1 MKDGTD
7 ITVSRVVNMNGM
19 AMSGRKEG
27 IVAVYQDKQEEQA
40 AARFGDSGRMNRG
53 CFGNPYGFRM
63 TLFGTRSMAA
73 EAVAKQN
80 KRRT

>member
-1 MKDGTD
+1 M
-7 ITVSRVVNMNGM
+7 VVKMNGTEF
-19 AMSGRKEG
+19 SGKKGRV
-27 IVAVYQDKQEEQA
+27 VAVYQGKQEDQA
-40 AARFGDSGRMNRG
+40 AARFGNSGRMNRG
-53 CFGNPYGFRM
+53 FFGDPYGFRM

>member
-1 MKDGTD
+1 
-7 ITVSRVVNMNGM
+7 MNGT
-19 AMSGRKEG
+19 AKSVKKERV
-27 IVAVYQDKQEEQA
+27 VAVYQDKQEDQA
-40 AARFGDSGRMNRG
+40 AARFRDSGRMIRG
-53 CFGNPYGFRM
+53 FFGEPYGFRM